1 MGNGTMALKRMVM
14 ELGMGTDLKGESHTK
29 AACRAVHN
37 ALRQNSLSVYE
48 AFGVDREDM
57 VVEIIVGVQNPDA
70 VDTDKVAAE
79 LPYGRRTVRVEKGGM
94 DTPKDHGDGF
104 TVMANAA
111 IIVFL
116 DLPEGQECVAA

>member
-1 MGNGTMALKRMVM
+1 MPLKRMVM
-14 ELGMGTDLKGESHTK
+14 ELGMGTDLQGESHTK
-29 AACRAVHN
+29 ASCRAVHN

-57 VVEIIVGVQNPDA
+57 VVEIIVGVADPEA
-70 VDTDKVAAE
+70 VDTEKVAAE

-94 DTPKDHGDGF
+94 DTPKEDGGGF

-116 DLPEGQECVAA
+116 DLPEGKDWVEGGVAA